1 MKALIKK
8 VEKTLPSKF
17 KDTLYVN
24 LFGLVKIPLIAFIGP
39 KVERLDEQE
48 CRVVIPLRYRTK
60 NHLGAMYF
68 GVLCAAAD
76 ISGGLL
82 AMKLIEE
89 SGEKISLVF
98 KDFKAEFLKRV
109 EGDCLL
115 VNKQGPEVKEFIK
128 KVIASGERENMTVVV
143 EAFVP
148 KKLGDEV
155 VARFELTLSL
165 KKRS

>member
-1 MKALIKK
+1 MKALVKK
-8 VEKTLPSKF
+8 VESIVPAKLR
-17 KDTLYVN
+17 DTFYVN
-24 LFGLVKIPLIAFIGP
+24 IFGLLKIPLIAFVGP
-39 KVERLDEQE
+39 KVLRLDDSE
-48 CRVVIPLRYRTK
+48 CHVLIPLRYRTK

-68 GVLCAAAD
+68 GVLCTAAD
-76 ISGGLL
+76 ISGGLI

-89 SGEKISLVF
+89 SGHKISLVF

-115 VNKQGPEVKEFIK
+115 VNKQGAEVKQFIK
-128 KVIASGERENMTVVV
+128 KVIESGERENMTVLI

-165 KKRS
+165 KRRS